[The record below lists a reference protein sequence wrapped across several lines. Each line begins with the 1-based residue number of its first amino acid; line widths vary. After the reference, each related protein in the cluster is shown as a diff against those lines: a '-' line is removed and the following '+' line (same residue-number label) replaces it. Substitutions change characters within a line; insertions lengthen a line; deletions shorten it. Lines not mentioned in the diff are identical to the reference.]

1 MADSPGEV
9 TLLLAEMKS
18 GRKDVLDRLLPLLY
32 QELRRLAAYYM
43 RDERPGHTLQPTAL
57 VHEAFLRLTG
67 QNRTNWRNRDQFL
80 GIAGQLMRRIL
91 VDHAR
96 KRATNKRSGAL
107 VTLDDAIENQCA
119 HVLQPEEILAVDEAL
134 TRLDQLDRQQARIVE
149 LRYFGGLT
157 PAETAG
163 AMGISLRT
171 VERDWAMAK
180 AWLRAELAEW
190 NSRT

>member
-9 TLLLAEMKS
+9 TLLLAEMKA
-18 GRKDVLDRLLPLLY
+18 GRKDALDRLLPLLY
-32 QELRRLAAYYM
+32 QELRRLAAHYM

-67 QNRTNWRNRDQFL
+67 QNRTNWQNRDQFL
-80 GIAGQLMRRIL
+80 GIASHLMRRIL

-96 KRATNKRSGAL
+96 KRATNKRSGVL
-107 VTLDDAIENQCA
+107 VTLDEAIENQCA
-119 HVLQPEEILAVDEAL
+119 DVLQPEEILAVDEAL
-134 TRLDQLDRQQARIVE
+134 TRLDQLDPQQARIVE

-163 AMGISLRT
+163 AMGVSLRT

-180 AWLRAELAEW
+180 AWLLAELAEW